1 MTVKTACL
9 VASGSGRERRS
20 PSRRHAPAPQ
30 QTASRSANDTKQLLN
45 YFS

>member
-1 MTVKTACL
+1 MTVQPSCL

-20 PSRRHAPAPQ
+20 PSRRHAPEPQ

-45 YFS
+45 SFS